1 MLGTICIY
9 FLLISANVY
18 LQALELI
25 WMMYCP
31 EATGLKKYRDSL
43 WMTPQI
49 EGAESMKLT
58 SKFLYLSVLKQTF
71 AYYSKSLD
79 FCCVKLWALLVV
91 L

>member
-1 MLGTICIY
+1 MALYLLAPHFIANISCRTMLGTICIY

-58 SKFLYLSVLKQTF
+58 SKFLCLY
-71 AYYSKSLD
+71 
-79 FCCVKLWALLVV
+79 
-91 L
+91 